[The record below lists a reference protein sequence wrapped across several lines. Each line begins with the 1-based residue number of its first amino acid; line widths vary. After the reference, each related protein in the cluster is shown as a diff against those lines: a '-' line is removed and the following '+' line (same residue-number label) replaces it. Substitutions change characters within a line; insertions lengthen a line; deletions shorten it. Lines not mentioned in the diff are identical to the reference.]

1 MLEQEVKKRIASF
14 INALARKEVDQLAQ
28 LVSIAPVY
36 LDEGETVTQ
45 HLLDMSNWIEEQ
57 LALWAEDEGHPFV
70 IDAYHE
76 DQLDWDFHSLEDNAI
91 TYRPTSFGEEL
102 DFWFDI
108 ELALT
113 DDGQPLV
120 YVMLN
125 L

>member
-14 INALARKEVDQLAQ
+14 INALARKDGDQLVQA
-28 LVSIAPVY
+28 VSIAPAW
-36 LDEGETVTQ
+36 LKSGETPA
-45 HLLDMSNWIEEQ
+45 HYLLDMSNWIEEQ

-76 DQLDWDFHSLEDNAI
+76 DQLDWDFQSLEDNAI

-125 L
+125 V